1 MVDVSCGSVIR
12 VISVILDRLR
22 QDQEARLRSSA
33 LGAGPACRDAAIAD
47 PQDQLAE
54 RSTAPLCS
62 FSSSREDQRL
72 ICGSPVRQYTDTV
85 LYCSTTFGLEEAR
98 AARRAPTPDLRFGH
112 HVSIIL
118 ASRV

>member
-33 LGAGPACRDAAIAD
+33 LGAGPACRDAAILKINL
-47 PQDQLAE
+47 PKRE

-62 FSSSREDQRL
+62 FRQSPERIRGLFVDLQY
-72 ICGSPVRQYTDTV
+72 GSIQI
-85 LYCSTTFGLEEAR
+85 LYCTVVLLSA
-98 AARRAPTPDLRFGH
+98 
-112 HVSIIL
+112 
-118 ASRV
+118 